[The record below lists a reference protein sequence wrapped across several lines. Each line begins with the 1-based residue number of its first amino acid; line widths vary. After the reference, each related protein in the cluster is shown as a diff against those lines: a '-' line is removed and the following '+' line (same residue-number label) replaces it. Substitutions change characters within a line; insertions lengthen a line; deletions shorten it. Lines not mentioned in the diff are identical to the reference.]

1 MRVIDGAKARALAIA
16 MTLVA
21 SIQLWPNAE
30 ADNNRRAAETAELS
44 TTNTTKKTKRKK
56 PSARTHTAV
65 GPWHRTKPIDVLGG
79 DRTST
84 PKKKLD
90 PIDLVLQ
97 AAKEQLG
104 EPYRWGAV
112 GPDSFDC
119 SGFTMYAWR
128 AGGVELPH
136 NSSAQNAA
144 TKDVPL
150 DELRPGDLIF
160 SPGHVGMYYG
170 KGKMI
175 HSPHSG
181 RTVEIAPLH
190 SNAYVGGRPKA

>member
-1 MRVIDGAKARALAIA
+1 MRVIDGAKARALAVA

-21 SIQLWPNAE
+21 TIQLWPAAE
-30 ADNNRRAAETAELS
+30 ADNHRTAETAEVK
-44 TTNTTKKTKRKK
+44 TTKKAKRKK
-56 PSARTHTAV
+56 TPAARTHRAI
-65 GPWHRTKPIDVLGG
+65 GPWQKTKAVDLMAAA
-79 DRTST
+79 RAET
-84 PKKKLD
+84 PQDKKKD
-90 PIDLVLQ
+90 PIAVVLKT
-97 AAKEQLG
+97 AREQLG

-128 AGGVELPH
+128 AAGVELPH

-144 TKDVPL
+144 TQDVPL
-150 DELRPGDLIF
+150 DELKPGDLIF
-160 SPGHVGMYYG
+160 APGHVGMYYG

-181 RTVEIAPLH
+181 RTVEIAPIH